1 MRHLMFWEF
10 VKNQNAFIEYIYILY
25 LIDIQPC
32 FGQKYI
38 MRVKKKNSTERF
50 LTISTVTVIKDPK
63 PISSIN
69 MLSKYFHHF

>member
-38 MRVKKKNSTERF
+38 MRVKKKKKLNWKIFDNIHSHSHKRPQAN
-50 LTISTVTVIKDPK
+50 LI
-63 PISSIN
+63 
-69 MLSKYFHHF
+69 Y